1 MADYGIQNATHSFN
15 LPSPYQADLN
25 KLAQQQKMA
34 ELLQAQSL
42 QPTERYSYKGI
53 EARSPVT
60 AGLAKMLQ
68 GFTAMQM
75 QEKGLEEQKALGER
89 YRQEGMDDITRY
101 AEMAGKPAVAAVQGQ
116 NAFTPGVLDYEDQ
129 GGAQNLN
136 VNEQGMV
143 PAIAPAAAR
152 VRGQIDPSMIGQFKT
167 PEIQRMALAQM
178 LKQGEL
184 PAAFNLGADE
194 TRFQQ
199 PVGGGAPVAVATG
212 KAKPLPSS
220 FAPVDVSKFT
230 QASVTAAMKP
240 DGTVDR
246 TLLVPIPERRTGQLG
261 VYDEYVAQEKAAG
274 RVPKSIERYET
285 DQKKAGRT
293 PAVQRERFV
302 YDATRGGRVNLDTG
316 ELIPV
321 TQGGVAIGTKERPLT
336 TGEVEKIT
344 AMDNAF
350 GTQKRLADT
359 FQENYGGYTLKSG
372 GELANVI
379 GAKFGGD
386 NQAQA
391 EWWASHDANDNVAR
405 NALFGASLTAGEQKA
420 WEKTSINP
428 GMSPSM
434 IQNRMLERQNL
445 IEAKRKTTISN
456 LENAG
461 YDVKGF
467 KNAPDFYKPPEKPTM
482 RARNSTTN
490 EEIISTDGGKTWKPA
505 GR

>member
-1 MADYGIQNATHSFN
+1 MANTTVAFN

-25 KLAQQQKMA
+25 KIAQQQKMA

-101 AEMAGKPAVAAVQGQ
+101 AEMAGKPAVA
-116 NAFTPGVLDYEDQ
+116 
-129 GGAQNLN
+129 
-136 VNEQGMV
+136 EQAEV
-143 PAIAPAAAR
+143 PARMAEIAPEERAQSADYGTPLPGAAIPAVAAR
-152 VRGQIDPSMIGQFKT
+152 IRGQIDPSMIGGFKT
-167 PEIQRMALAQM
+167 PEMRQMALAQM

-184 PAAFNLGADE
+184 PAAFNLGAEE
-194 TRFQQ
+194 TRFQP

-230 QASVTAAMKP
+230 QDSVKAAMKP

-293 PAVQRERFV
+293 PAAQRERFV
-302 YDATRGGRVNLDTG
+302 YDPTRGGRVNLDTG
-316 ELIPV
+316 ELMPV

>member
-1 MADYGIQNATHSFN
+1 MADYSIKNPTHSFN
-15 LPSPYQADLN
+15 LPSPYQADLD
-25 KLAQQQKMA
+25 KIAQQQKMA

-89 YRQEGMDDITRY
+89 YRGDQSADFSNIAKILSAPAVAGQ
-101 AEMAGKPAVAAVQGQ
+101 AEVPARMAEIAPEERAQSADYGTPLPGAAIPAVAAR
-116 NAFTPGVLDYEDQ
+116 
-129 GGAQNLN
+129 
-136 VNEQGMV
+136 
-143 PAIAPAAAR
+143 I
-152 VRGQIDPSMIGQFKT
+152 RGQIDPSMIGGFKT
-167 PEIQRMALAQM
+167 PEMRQMALAQM

-184 PAAFNLGADE
+184 PAAFNLGAEE
-194 TRFQQ
+194 TRFQP

-316 ELIPV
+316 ELMPV